1 MSLMENI
8 GGALGI
14 SAGQGLMQQ
23 AFNENA
29 TQQQIAGSKELA
41 LYNNQLAYDMW
52 KKTNYSAQVKELQ
65 KAGLN
70 VGLMYKGAGAGG
82 GTVGNANGNVSQ
94 GQNKIDMI
102 GGMQMMLQS
111 KLQEAEIK
119 KIEAETKEVEART
132 PTYSKGI
139 EKTDNEIKEIAS
151 RVGVNEEQVRKII
164 QDIEASKTG
173 QKVQEATLPKIE
185 AEVKNIESQTNRIK
199 TLTPLEANNIKENTK
214 SQITKNV
221 YLDRK
226 ERAELDNLLQDILNK
241 RNQIKQSLNEIE
253 IKKFSEEMKAD
264 YPSLFNVGGR
274 AVDGIMKIMENILGT
289 SGNVQRKINT
299 E

>member
-23 AFNENA
+23 AFNQNA

-82 GTVGNANGNVSQ
+82 GTLGNASGNVSQ

-173 QKVQEATLPKIE
+173 QKVQEATIPKIE

-241 RNQIKQSLNEIE
+241 RNQIKQSLNDIE

-274 AVDGIMKIMENILGT
+274 AVDGIMKVMEKLLGT